1 MKFDK
6 AKPVWLKGKTLEMN
20 IMAGFK
26 CVFDSDKT
34 KKTKIKIAGS
44 TVFKIYMNGTFIY
57 FGPDRTAHG
66 FARVKI
72 LNISEHLKNGEN
84 TLCIEACGY
93 NANGYGQI
101 NEPSFIQAE
110 ILEDNKVV
118 KFTDTFNKNFS
129 AYHLAQKIQNIQRY
143 SYQRAFAEAYRLNP
157 NVNDWQKADSTALKF
172 QLEEAPSRKLL
183 DCTAPTADF
192 SLEQSIG
199 IIETGELVRYENP
212 TPLFRDR
219 AIAKISNEFLG
230 FPIDK
235 LEFLLTDILHHL
247 KPVSFNKDSSENK
260 SASIKTMEYV
270 LWKMKKNFSGFIT
283 FSITIKKKSKLAIT
297 FDEILTEEKIKYTRM
312 NSCNINYYELEP
324 GDYSIE
330 SFEPYTFQYLQFNL
344 LDGEASI
351 YNVGIRHIR
360 CKETNRVSLQS
371 NDHEMELLF
380 ETGIETF
387 RQNAVDIFMDCP
399 SRERA
404 GWLCDSYYTGR
415 AEKDLTGKNLIEKAF
430 LENYAVAESF
440 KHLPEGMVA
449 MCFPADNYNGNFI
462 PNWSLWFILEIE
474 EYLNRTG
481 DIALAFQLQKKVEG
495 LIQYFEA
502 LTNDLGLLENLKGWI
517 FVEWSMAN
525 KFVDGINYPSNM
537 LYAAALEC
545 ADRLY
550 KKPQY
555 TEKAKHIRKQI
566 LANSYNGK
574 FFRDQSLRADG
585 KIQHTENYSETCQY
599 FAFYFGIATPETHS
613 ELWETL
619 IHSFGPDRIKNKLY
633 PEIHPSNA
641 FIGNLMR
648 MDLLGK
654 QGLIE
659 KQLEEVKKYYLFM
672 ANETGTFWENDNRG
686 ASLNHGF
693 ASCICHFFVR
703 DIIGLKVNEQI
714 KLITWRLSAL
724 SDKSFQLTLPIGDSL
739 AKFSIEFK
747 NKKISYSYSIPNN
760 YRIEIINHPDYPSLA
775 IEKPTLKN

>member
-26 CVFDSDKT
+26 CNFESDKT

-44 TVFKIYMNGTFIY
+44 TVFKIFVNGTFIH

-72 LNISEHLKNGEN
+72 LNISDYLIVGVN
-84 TLCIEACGY
+84 TVCIEACGY

-101 NEPSFIQAE
+101 NEPSFLQAE
-110 ILEDNKVV
+110 LLEDNKVV
-118 KFTDTFNKNFS
+118 KFTDTFNKNFF
-129 AYHLAQKIQNIQRY
+129 AYHLTQKIQNIQRY
-143 SYQRAFAEAYRLNP
+143 SYQRAFAEAYRLS
-157 NVNDWQKADSTALKF
+157 VTTNDWQKADTSITKF
-172 QLEEAPSRKLL
+172 QLEDAPSRKLL

-192 SLEQSIG
+192 TFEENTSLV
-199 IIETGELVRYENP
+199 ETGKLETFENAA
-212 TPLFRDR
+212 PLFRDR
-219 AIAKISNEFLG
+219 AITKISPEFLG
-230 FPIDK
+230 FPIEKID
-235 LEFLLTDILHHL
+235 LLLTDILHHL
-247 KPVSFNKDSSENK
+247 KAVSPKKDTANSK
-260 SASIKTMEYV
+260 SVTIQTKEYA
-270 LWKMKKNFSGFIT
+270 LWKMKKNYSGFIS
-283 FSITIKKKSKLAIT
+283 FAISSKKKTTLAIT
-297 FDEILTEEKIKYTRM
+297 FDEILTEDKLKYTRLG
-312 NSCNINYYELEP
+312 SCNIAYYELEP
-324 GDYSIE
+324 GDYKIE

-344 LDGEASI
+344 LEGDAIIS
-351 YNVGIRHIR
+351 NVGIRHVR
-360 CKETNRVSLQS
+360 CKETNRISFQS
-371 NDHEMELLF
+371 NDKEMELLF

-415 AEKDLTGKNLIEKAF
+415 AEKDITGKNLIEKAF
-430 LENYAVAESF
+430 LENYAVAEKF

-495 LIQYFEA
+495 LMQYFET
-502 LTNDLGLLENLKGWI
+502 LTNDIGLLENLKGWI

-555 TEKAKHIRKQI
+555 AEKAKNIRKQI
-566 LANSYNGK
+566 LTNSFNGK
-574 FFRDQSLRADG
+574 FFRDQSLRAEG
-585 KIQHTENYSETCQY
+585 KIKHTENYSETCQY
-599 FAFYFGIATPETHS
+599 FAFYFGIATPETQP
-613 ELWETL
+613 ELWEALTN
-619 IHSFGPDRIKNKLY
+619 SFGPDRVKNKLF

-648 MDLLGK
+648 MDILGK
-654 QGLIE
+654 HGLIE

-672 ANETGTFWENDNRG
+672 AKETGTFWENDNRG

-693 ASCICHFFVR
+693 ASCICHFFIR
-703 DIIGLKVNEQI
+703 DVIGIKVNEQI
-714 KLITWRLSAL
+714 KLITWNLRAL
-724 SDKSFQLTLPIGDSL
+724 PDKSFQLTLPLGDST
-739 AKFSIEFK
+739 ANFSTEFK
-747 NKKISYSYSIPNN
+747 NKKISYSHAIPNN
-760 YRIEIINHPDYPSLA
+760 YRIEIIEHPNFNAQL
-775 IEKPTLKN
+775 IL